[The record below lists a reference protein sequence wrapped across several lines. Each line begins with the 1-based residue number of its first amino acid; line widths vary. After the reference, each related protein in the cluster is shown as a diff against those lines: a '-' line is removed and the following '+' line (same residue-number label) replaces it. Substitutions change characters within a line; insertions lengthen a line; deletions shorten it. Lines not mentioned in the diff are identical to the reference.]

1 MLHVSSNMCYAHL
14 KTESWQGCVSAHILR
29 DRDGDGGLV
38 EHRQLVIDV
47 SHLEEE
53 DVVKMIIN
61 CPDNIYL
68 PPGSHWSWS
77 PLQTDQAQ
85 SLL

>member
-1 MLHVSSNMCYAHL
+1 MSRLTVCYAHL
-14 KTESWQGCVSAHILR
+14 ETESWQGCVSAHILR

-38 EHRQLVIDV
+38 EHWQLVIDV

-68 PPGSHWSWS
+68 PPESHWSWS